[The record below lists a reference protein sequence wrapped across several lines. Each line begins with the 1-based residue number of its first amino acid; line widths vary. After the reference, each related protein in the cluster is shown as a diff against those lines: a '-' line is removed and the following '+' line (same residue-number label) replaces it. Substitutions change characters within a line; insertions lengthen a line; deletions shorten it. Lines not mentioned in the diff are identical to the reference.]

1 MKNHL
6 EYKGYLGSVE
16 FNAEDNCLFG
26 KIIGINDLVNYE
38 AASVEELN
46 NVFEESVED
55 YLLTCKEINKEP
67 NKHYKGVFN
76 VRTDENIHRN
86 LAIIAEKKK
95 IKLNQLVNTA
105 LNYLIENEEKVL
117 ENSNLNT

>member
-55 YLLTCKEINKEP
+55 YLLTCKEIKKEP

-76 VRTDENIHRN
+76 VRTDENIHRD

>member
-95 IKLNQLVNTA
+95 IKLNQLINTA